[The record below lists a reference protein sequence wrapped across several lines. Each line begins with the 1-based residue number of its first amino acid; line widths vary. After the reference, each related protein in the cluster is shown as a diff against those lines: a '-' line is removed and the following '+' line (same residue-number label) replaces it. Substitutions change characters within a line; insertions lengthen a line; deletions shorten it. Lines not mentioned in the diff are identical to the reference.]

1 MKRREFEMKKVS
13 YIGTVRYLGAILIV
27 MQGILLALLA
37 IFMLNS
43 KYQNQWNK
51 YLKTDYALDV
61 YLKNISEDH
70 KGNIEEFLHNEAL
83 EKNLFIARKDSA
95 LNNEGYFSGY
105 TFGIYGDVENNEV
118 SFEFYGK
125 KVIEKDMLNKLLLSE
140 VDESTLGIDKGSVYS
155 VGEIPSF
162 RFGQKTVFK
171 KLNYLIE
178 ESGTINGDYIVLGLN
193 DSDKNA
199 FIQGLALACNV
210 PADDLLNEKKG
221 FFSDDSFAK
230 TIILVFIFAQVILN
244 TVYFM
249 IITIRNISK
258 SGKLALLGWSRT
270 AYCTETLGVFI
281 GYALLNIPIQIIIGI
296 LLSGWSKM
304 TGLFIS
310 YFIVCAVINLILV
323 ILEVAISAIIQ
334 LSISPL
340 NAIKGRIP
348 KNILYIFGILAYIG
362 VSAGI
367 VFCGLYVD
375 GPMKTISEN
384 ARLSQMWSSVSE
396 FQILKNISIRNDQSS
411 ISGNSKELDQ
421 SFYDW
426 YKGMY
431 DDNGV
436 YLINTKYHD
445 NEQLDGWKQNNVY
458 EDIPE
463 NPFWYFLY
471 SPNYIKSLNLNID
484 SSILNEAKLGTRV
497 YLIPESYSENE
508 KVKMK
513 NWLTES
519 STKMPHEGDIST
531 VFNKE
536 KNVKFIEYTPKDNMF
551 TWNTKSTYENTCTNP
566 VIYICTP
573 ENMTYFES
581 ESLRANG
588 FNGYIK
594 FVNKAVAEKYLDNDI
609 LEKYKL
615 DDNNPEFV
623 NTGKYIDGL
632 QKDLMT
638 TIAWFGVVFLIL
650 TLILLGI
657 LIALATV
664 FRIANQEKINVKK
677 FLGYGFINLYRMP
690 IIMLISV
697 ICIEL
702 IIMLI
707 MHSKFGF
714 LLMLIVAV
722 IQILIFSRYMTKCE
736 IENIRMAFKGE

>member
-1 MKRREFEMKKVS
+1 MKKVS
-13 YIGTVRYLGAILIV
+13 FIGNVRYLGVILIA

-43 KYQNQWNK
+43 SYQNQWNK
-51 YLKTDYALDV
+51 YLETDYALDV
-61 YLKNISEDH
+61 HLQNISEDY
-70 KGNIEEFLHNEAL
+70 KDNIEEFLHNEAL
-83 EKNLFIARKDSA
+83 EKNLFISRKDST
-95 LNNEGYFSGY
+95 LNDEGARLAY
-105 TFGIYGDVENNEV
+105 TFGIYGDVENNDV
-118 SFEFYGK
+118 SLEFYGK
-125 KVIEKDMLNKLLLSE
+125 RIIEKDMLNKLILSE
-140 VDESTLGIDKGSVYS
+140 MDESTLGIDKGSVYS
-155 VGEIPSF
+155 IGEIPSF
-162 RFGQKTVFK
+162 RFGQKTIFK
-171 KLNYLIE
+171 KLNRLIK
-178 ESGTINGDYIVLGLN
+178 ESGTINGDYVVLGLN

-210 PADDLLNEKKG
+210 PADNLLKEMKG
-221 FFSDDSFAK
+221 SSSDDSFAK
-230 TIILVFIFAQVILN
+230 IIILVFIFAQVILN
-244 TVYFM
+244 AVYFM

-258 SGKLALLGWSRT
+258 SGKLALLGWSRA
-270 AYCTETLGVFI
+270 AYCAETLGIFI
-281 GYALLNIPIQIIIGI
+281 GYAMLNIPIQIVIGI

-310 YFIVCAVINLILV
+310 YFILFAVVNV
-323 ILEVAISAIIQ
+323 IVVTLEIAISAIIQ
-334 LSISPL
+334 LSISPM

-367 VFCGLYVD
+367 VFCGAYVD
-375 GPMKTISEN
+375 GPMKIISEN
-384 ARLSQMWSSVSE
+384 ARLSQSWNSVSE
-396 FQILKNISIRNDQSS
+396 FQILRSISVGNDQSS
-411 ISGNSKELDQ
+411 ITGNSKGLDQ
-421 SFYDW
+421 SLYDW

-436 YLINTKYHD
+436 YLIKTEYYD
-445 NEQLDGWKQNNVY
+445 NKQLDGWKQNNVY
-458 EDIPE
+458 ENIPE
-463 NPFWYFLY
+463 SPFWCFSY
-471 SPNYIKSLNLNID
+471 SPNYIKSLNLNVD
-484 SSILNEAKLGTRV
+484 SSIINEAKSGTRV
-497 YLIPESYSENE
+497 YMIPESYSENE
-508 KVKMK
+508 KVKLK

-519 STKMPHEGDIST
+519 STKRPHEGDIST

-551 TWNTKSTYENTCTNP
+551 TWNTESTYENTCTNP

-581 ESLRANG
+581 ESIRANG

-594 FVNKAVAEKYLDNDI
+594 FVNKAVAEKYLDKDI

-615 DDNNPEFV
+615 NDNNLEFTNV
-623 NTGKYIDGL
+623 GNYIDGL
-632 QKDLMT
+632 QKGLMT

-650 TLILLGI
+650 MLILLGI

-677 FLGYGFINLYRMP
+677 FLGYGFINLYRIP
-690 IIMLISV
+690 IIMLVSV

-707 MHSKFGF
+707 IGSKFGF
-714 LLMLIVAV
+714 LLMLILAV
-722 IQILIFSRYMTKCE
+722 TQILIFSRYMTKCE
-736 IENIRMAFKGE
+736 IENILMAFKGE

>member
-1 MKRREFEMKKVS
+1 MKKVS
-13 YIGTVRYLGAILIV
+13 FIGNVRYLGVILIA

-43 KYQNQWNK
+43 SYQNQWNK
-51 YLKTDYALDV
+51 YLETDYALDV
-61 YLKNISEDH
+61 HLQNISEDY
-70 KGNIEEFLHNEAL
+70 KDNIEEFLHNEAL
-83 EKNLFIARKDSA
+83 EKNLFISRKDST
-95 LNNEGYFSGY
+95 LNDEGARLAY
-105 TFGIYGDVENNEV
+105 TFGIYGDVENNDV
-118 SFEFYGK
+118 SLEFYGK
-125 KVIEKDMLNKLLLSE
+125 RIIEKDMLNKLILSE
-140 VDESTLGIDKGSVYS
+140 MDESTLGIDKGSVYS
-155 VGEIPSF
+155 IGEIPSF
-162 RFGQKTVFK
+162 RFGQKTIFK
-171 KLNYLIE
+171 KLNRLIK
-178 ESGTINGDYIVLGLN
+178 ESGTINGDYVVLGLN

-210 PADDLLNEKKG
+210 PADNLLKEMKG
-221 FFSDDSFAK
+221 SSSDDSFAK
-230 TIILVFIFAQVILN
+230 IIILVFIFAQVILN
-244 TVYFM
+244 AVYFM

-258 SGKLALLGWSRT
+258 SGKLALLGWSRA
-270 AYCTETLGVFI
+270 AYCAETLGIFI
-281 GYALLNIPIQIIIGI
+281 GYAMLNIPIQIVIGI

-310 YFIVCAVINLILV
+310 YFILFAVVNV
-323 ILEVAISAIIQ
+323 IVVTLEIAISAIIQ
-334 LSISPL
+334 LSISPM

-367 VFCGLYVD
+367 VFCGAYVD
-375 GPMKTISEN
+375 GPMKIISEN
-384 ARLSQMWSSVSE
+384 ARLSQSWNSVSE
-396 FQILKNISIRNDQSS
+396 FQILRSISVGNDQSS
-411 ISGNSKELDQ
+411 ITGNSKGLDQ
-421 SFYDW
+421 SLYDW

-436 YLINTKYHD
+436 YLIKTEYYD
-445 NEQLDGWKQNNVY
+445 NKQLDGWKQNNVY
-458 EDIPE
+458 ENIPE
-463 NPFWYFLY
+463 SPFWCFSY
-471 SPNYIKSLNLNID
+471 SPNYIKSLNLNVD
-484 SSILNEAKLGTRV
+484 SSIINEAKSGTRV
-497 YLIPESYSENE
+497 YMIPESYSENE
-508 KVKMK
+508 KVKLK

-519 STKMPHEGDIST
+519 STKRPHEGDIST

-551 TWNTKSTYENTCTNP
+551 TWNTESTYENTCTNP

-581 ESLRANG
+581 ESIRANG

-594 FVNKAVAEKYLDNDI
+594 FVNKAVAEKYLDKDI

-615 DDNNPEFV
+615 NDNNLEFTNV
-623 NTGKYIDGL
+623 GNYIDGL
-632 QKDLMT
+632 QKGLMT

-650 TLILLGI
+650 MLILLGI

-677 FLGYGFINLYRMP
+677 FLGYGFINLYRIP
-690 IIMLISV
+690 IIMLVSV

-707 MHSKFGF
+707 LNSKFGF
-714 LLMLIVAV
+714 LLMLILAV

-736 IENIRMAFKGE
+736 IENILMAFKGE

>member
-1 MKRREFEMKKVS
+1 
-13 YIGTVRYLGAILIV
+13 
-27 MQGILLALLA
+27 
-37 IFMLNS
+37 MLNS
-43 KYQNQWNK
+43 RYNDQWNK
-51 YLKTDYALDV
+51 YLKTDSSLNV
-61 YLKNISEDH
+61 YLENISEDY
-70 KGNIEEFLHNEAL
+70 KDNIEEFLHNEAY
-83 EKNLFIARKDSA
+83 EKNLFIARKDST
-95 LNNEGYFSGY
+95 LNDKSIFLGY
-105 TFGIYGDVENNEV
+105 TFGIYGDVENNDV

-125 KVIEKDMLNKLLLSE
+125 EVIEKDMLNNLLLSE
-140 VDESTLGIDKGSVYS
+140 MDESTLGIDKGSVYS

-162 RFGQKTVFK
+162 RFGEETVFK

-178 ESGTINGDYIVLGLN
+178 ESGTINGDYVVLGLN
-193 DSDKNA
+193 DSNKND
-199 FIQGLALACNV
+199 FIQGLALECNV
-210 PADDLLNEKKG
+210 PADNLLKEMSG
-221 FFSDDSFAK
+221 SFVDDSFAK
-230 TIILVFIFAQVILN
+230 IIILVFIFAMIILN
-244 TVYFM
+244 AVYFM

-270 AYCTETLGVFI
+270 AYCAETLGIFI
-281 GYALLNIPIQIIIGI
+281 GYALLNIPIQIVIGT
-296 LLSGWSKM
+296 LLSGWSNI

-310 YFIVCAVINLILV
+310 YFILFAVINVILV
-323 ILEVAISAIIQ
+323 TLEIAISAIIQ
-334 LSISPL
+334 MSVNPL

-348 KNILYIFGILAYIG
+348 KNILYIFGIVAYIG

-367 VFCGLYVD
+367 VFCGIYVD
-375 GPMKTISEN
+375 GSMKTISEN
-384 ARLSQMWSSVSE
+384 ARLSQMWSNVSE
-396 FQILKNISIRNDQSS
+396 FQILKSISVGDDQSS

-426 YKGMY
+426 SKGIY

-436 YLINTKYHD
+436 YLINTTYYD
-445 NEQLDGWKQNNVY
+445 NKQLDGWKQNNVY
-458 EDIPE
+458 ENIPE
-463 NPFWYFLY
+463 NPFWYFSY
-471 SPNYIKSLNLNID
+471 SPNYIESLNLNVD
-484 SSILNEAKLGTRV
+484 SNILNEAKSGTRV
-497 YLIPESYSENE
+497 YLIPKSYSENE
-508 KVKMK
+508 KVKLK

-519 STKMPHEGDIST
+519 STKKPQEGDIST

-551 TWNTKSTYENTCTNP
+551 TWNTESTYENTCTNP

-573 ENMTYFES
+573 ENMIYSES
-581 ESLRANG
+581 ESIRANG

-594 FVNKAVAEKYLDNDI
+594 FENRTVAEKYLDKDI

-615 DDNNPEFV
+615 NDNNLEFI

-632 QKDLMT
+632 QKELMT
-638 TIAWFGVVFLIL
+638 TIAFFGMVFLIL
-650 TLILLGI
+650 MLILLGI

-677 FLGYGFINLYRMP
+677 FLGYGFINLYVIP
-690 IIMLISV
+690 IIMLVSV

-707 MHSKFGF
+707 IGSKFGF
-714 LLMLIVAV
+714 LLMLILAV